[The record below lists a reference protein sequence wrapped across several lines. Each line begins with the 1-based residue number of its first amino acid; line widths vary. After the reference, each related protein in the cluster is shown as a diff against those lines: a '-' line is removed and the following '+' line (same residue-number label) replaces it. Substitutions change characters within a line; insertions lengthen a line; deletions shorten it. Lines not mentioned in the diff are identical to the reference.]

1 MMEIYPYGGILAYLK
16 YHYLD
21 GVMLQTLMLV
31 DKTRYNYKDSKDKEK
46 SSMKASGKVK
56 SKEETLAMLSNFN
69 LGGNPE
75 IERVRNEIGE

>member
-21 GVMLQTLMLV
+21 GVMLQTLMLI

-46 SSMKASGKVK
+46 SPIKASGKVK
-56 SKEETLAMLSNFN
+56 SKEETLAMLSNFD